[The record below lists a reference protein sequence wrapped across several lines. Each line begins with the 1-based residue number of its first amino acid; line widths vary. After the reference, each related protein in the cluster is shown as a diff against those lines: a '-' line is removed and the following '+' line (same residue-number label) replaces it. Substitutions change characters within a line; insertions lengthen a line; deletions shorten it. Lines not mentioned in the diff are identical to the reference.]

1 MVRLPPRRESLL
13 KIEQLV
19 LREIRLD
26 LKSPFET
33 SFARVTNQQ
42 FLLLEA
48 RVDGISGYSECV
60 ADLAPGYSYETVRTA
75 RHLIEDFL
83 WPLAAAAEYAH
94 PDEVLPSFAVIRGHN
109 MAKAAIEMAVW
120 DAYAR
125 HNRQPLA
132 AALGGVRRRITSGV
146 SIGIQDTVEE
156 LLDRIGG
163 ELSRGYRR
171 IKIKIKPGWDLEV
184 VRRVRERYPQIPL
197 MVDANSAYSLDDA
210 PLFAALDGFDL
221 MMIEQPLAHDDMWD
235 HAALQR
241 RLRTPICLDESVH
254 SAADARRAIEM
265 GACRIINV
273 KAGRVG
279 GLSSARAIA
288 DLAERA
294 GIPVWCG
301 GMLESGVGRA
311 HNIHLSSL
319 SGFSMPGDVAA
330 SERYFQEEIISP
342 PVTVDPDGSL
352 PIPEGEGIGFTLL
365 DDVIRRHTLCETTLS
380 P

>member
-1 MVRLPPRRESLL
+1 MQ
-13 KIEQLV
+13 IEQLTIRE
-19 LREIRLD
+19 LRLN

-33 SFARVTNQQ
+33 SFARVTEQQ

-48 RVDGISGYSECV
+48 RVDGVNGHSECV
-60 ADLAPGYSYETVRTA
+60 ADAEPGYSYETVRTA
-75 RHLIEDFL
+75 EHLLRDFL
-83 WPLAAAAEYAH
+83 WPLAAGRDYAH
-94 PDEVLPSFAVIRGHN
+94 PDEVVPSFARVRGHN

-120 DAYAR
+120 DAFAR
-125 HNRQPLA
+125 LQGKPLA
-132 AALGGVRRRITSGV
+132 AVLGGTRTRTASGV

-156 LLDRIGG
+156 LLDKIGL

-171 IKIKIKPGWDLEV
+171 IKIKIKRGWDIDV
-184 VRRVRERYPQIPL
+184 VRQVRERYPEMPL
-197 MVDANSAYSLDDA
+197 MVDANSAYTLNDEALFHELDR
-210 PLFAALDGFDL
+210 FDL

-241 RLRTPICLDESVH
+241 KISTPICLDESVH
-254 SAADARRAIEM
+254 SVADARQAIEM
-265 GACRIINV
+265 GACRIINI

-279 GLSSARAIA
+279 GLSSARDIA
-288 DLAERA
+288 ALAESH

-330 SERYFQEEIISP
+330 SERYFTEEIIEP

-352 PIPEGEGIGFTLL
+352 PIPEGEGIGFALR

-380 P
+380 R